1 MVGNPTM
8 QDLSFG
14 DNPPKDWRKAKT
26 NTRRVAKRAGI
37 TTPLK
42 DIPVLL
48 TDLIVDSIAKAL
60 QTQAG
65 NGKGNG
71 RGNGKGSGKGNDR
84 GNGKGNGKGND
95 RVQDN
100 DNSHGNGRDN
110 GRGTASTVHK
120 APESVRWKNPA
131 NRVLKLA
138 MQMLESDDSDVN
150 ESHLY
155 VSRTPT
161 HCCPHAQSSA
171 LPIFRLPR
179 RCRIRDP
186 KLLLHPPGCLVF
198 IELPK
203 EHRLVKDSS
212 NGPRGLEGLFFGCHP
227 ISPLARV
234 WVPSL
239 QRFVLSKNCEIYD
252 TLFPYKERC
261 MHNLTGFTKQE
272 IQAMAPSQQPLAV
285 FTEPTIIQA
294 TPRQINAVPDACQP
308 RR

>member
-14 DNPPKDWRKAKT
+14 DNPPKDWQKAKT

-42 DIPVLL
+42 DIAVLL
-48 TDLIVDSIAKAL
+48 TDLILDSIAKAL

-100 DNSHGNGRDN
+100 DNGHGNGNGRDN
-110 GRGTASTVHK
+110 GRGTAGTVHK

-138 MQMLESDDSDVN
+138 MQMLESDDSDDSDVN

-155 VSRTPT
+155 VSLLS
-161 HCCPHAQSSA
+161 HSHA
-171 LPIFRLPR
+171 LPPTCTILSATHLQIAQALPDTQAAITVTNDEALSLSN
-179 RCRIRDP
+179 CRKSI
-186 KLLLHPPGCLVF
+186 V
-198 IELPK
+198 
-203 EHRLVKDSS
+203 
-212 NGPRGLEGLFFGCHP
+212 
-227 ISPLARV
+227 
-234 WVPSL
+234 
-239 QRFVLSKNCEIYD
+239 
-252 TLFPYKERC
+252 
-261 MHNLTGFTKQE
+261 
-272 IQAMAPSQQPLAV
+272 
-285 FTEPTIIQA
+285 
-294 TPRQINAVPDACQP
+294 
-308 RR
+308 

>member
-1 MVGNPTM
+1 M
-8 QDLSFG
+8 QNLSFG

-65 NGKGNG
+65 NCKGNG

-100 DNSHGNGRDN
+100 DNGHGNGNGRDN
-110 GRGTASTVHK
+110 GRGTAGTVHK
-120 APESVRWKNPA
+120 APENVRWKNPA
-131 NRVLKLA
+131 NRMLKLA

-155 VSRTPT
+155 VSLF
-161 HCCPHAQSSA
+161 PHSHTLPSTCTVLSAAHVQIAPA
-171 LPIFRLPR
+171 LP
-179 RCRIRDP
+179 
-186 KLLLHPPGCLVF
+186 
-198 IELPK
+198 
-203 EHRLVKDSS
+203 
-212 NGPRGLEGLFFGCHP
+212 
-227 ISPLARV
+227 
-234 WVPSL
+234 
-239 QRFVLSKNCEIYD
+239 D
-252 TLFPYKERC
+252 TQAGITVTNDRSHVTK
-261 MHNLTGFTKQE
+261 MHNETRTLHGIVGSASVVAHLAHLAVPLHTKQGNLYNLVVRRS
-272 IQAMAPSQQPLAV
+272 QRCPSGLYTRPMPHPLCSH
-285 FTEPTIIQA
+285 TKT
-294 TPRQINAVPDACQP
+294 
-308 RR
+308 